1 MILSKVNITYT
12 YTSIKCRPYFVPSHI
27 RRARIDGQTDT
38 GGQTGTGG
46 QTNSLQARVIFYS
59 KIIKSQK
66 ILTFFHQFQCEKN
79 CLPSFITSPKD
90 MNVENDKKNI

>member
-38 GGQTGTGG
+38 GGQTVTGGQIGTGG
-46 QTNSLQARVIFYS
+46 QTGTCGQTISL
-59 KIIKSQK
+59 
-66 ILTFFHQFQCEKN
+66 
-79 CLPSFITSPKD
+79 
-90 MNVENDKKNI
+90 